1 MQTSRLYDASIRVGR
16 YLDSV
21 QVAFVRAVIEQEKF
35 RKALRWGVMALLLFY
50 AAISFNASADDSM
63 LGLDAIDSKFSG
75 LRDTWYS
82 VVKGF
87 AVGLFWKLALVDFC
101 WSTVIYVLEKNEMP
115 EILGSLVRKIFTL
128 GFFFSVLKMS
138 DTWIPAIIQ
147 SFIKI
152 GQSASGV
159 GSLTP
164 DGIVNK
170 GLDLAFGAFGALK
183 DLNALKALGA
193 IFPVTLMA
201 LLIFLA
207 FLWVA
212 AQLLVTLVE
221 SYIAIGLGVIL
232 LGFGGSRWTTDFAT
246 KYLQFAVGTGIK
258 LMVLYAI
265 VGGGQSLFTGMVIDQ
280 SNLLKSCLIVMGTSF
295 VYTFLAI
302 NIPQLASSM
311 MSGSPNLTA
320 GALAGA
326 TATVAA
332 AAVGAGAATA
342 AAGSAAAGG
351 AVSGAAGAAG
361 LKKAL
366 DAGLASAGDHG
377 KTGLGAVGHAAG
389 EMAAHGL
396 GMAAGAVGSAADSA
410 REAFG
415 GRVDQSAG
423 GKIASS
429 IEATRGGSVAGVP
442 APAAAAGGAQAAP
455 SAAGSAQGGGGNA
468 SAPAQ
473 PAGQQSAV
481 PASSGAES
489 SAPNQATDPGAS
501 MIDTTTSLSDALAGR
516 DAGGAAQGA
525 GSSGVA
531 GASQSASAS
540 TATAAA
546 GGSSSAP
553 AGVPS
558 ASASAPPKPAASG
571 GAPAGT
577 AGPAAAPAGDA
588 STAAVSGATSDTG
601 AGNGAGQ
608 GTPQGGTQGSGKKAP
623 SVTELKRDLEGYI
636 PQDGASGAAINID
649 ISHAR
654 D

>member
-1 MQTSRLYDASIRVGR
+1 M
-16 YLDSV
+16 
-21 QVAFVRAVIEQEKF
+21 
-35 RKALRWGVMALLLFY
+35 RWGLVVLLLLS
-50 AAISFNASADDSM
+50 AAASFNASADES
-63 LGLDAIDSKFSG
+63 LLALDAIDAKFSG
-75 LRDTWYS
+75 FQSTWYS

-115 EILGSLVRKIFTL
+115 EIVSSLVRKIFTL
-128 GFFFSVLKMS
+128 GFFFSLLKMS
-138 DTWIPAIIQ
+138 DTWVPAIIQ

-152 GQSASGV
+152 GQTASGV

-170 GLDLAFGAFGALK
+170 GLDLAMGAFSTMK
-183 DLNALKALGA
+183 DLSTLKALGVV
-193 IFPVTLMA
+193 FPVTFMA

-265 VGGGQSLFTGMVIDQ
+265 IGGGQSLFSGLMIDPDA
-280 SNLLKSCLIVMGTSF
+280 LLKSCMVIMGTSF

-302 NIPQLASSM
+302 NIPQLASAM

-320 GALAGA
+320 GAMAGA
-326 TATVAA
+326 SATVAGA
-332 AAVGAGAATA
+332 ALGAGAATA
-342 AAGSAAAGG
+342 AAGAAAVGG
-351 AVSGAAGAAG
+351 AVSGAAGATG
-361 LKKAL
+361 LMKAL

-377 KTGLGAVGHAAG
+377 KTGVGALGHAAM
-389 EMAAHGL
+389 EMASHGL
-396 GMAAGAVGSAADSA
+396 GMAGGAVGNAADSA

-415 GRVDQSAG
+415 GKVDQSVG

-442 APAAAAGGAQAAP
+442 APAAAPAPATSGAQAP
-455 SAAGSAQGGGGNA
+455 GAAGSAGGGSGS

-473 PAGQQSAV
+473 
-481 PASSGAES
+481 SGAS
-489 SAPNQATDPGAS
+489 G
-501 MIDTTTSLSDALAGR
+501 
-516 DAGGAAQGA
+516 AGGAPADGGQA
-525 GSSGVA
+525 AAPDAGVA
-531 GASQSASAS
+531 GATQ
-540 TATAAA
+540 
-546 GGSSSAP
+546 AP
-553 AGVPS
+553 TPNDVP
-558 ASASAPPKPAASG
+558 G
-571 GAPAGT
+571 
-577 AGPAAAPAGDA
+577 AGPAAAATAPTSSAASPTAASGAATAPAGAAGGGTSAAPKVPLANSTPSGVAVPAAPAGGDA
-588 STAAVSGATSDTG
+588 STAAVSGATSGDAG
-601 AGNGAGQ
+601 ASNAGA
-608 GTPQGGTQGSGKKAP
+608 TSQGSGAQGGGHKPP
-623 SVTELKRDLEGYI
+623 SLGQRVRELDGYI
-636 PQDGASGAAINID
+636 PQDGANGAAINID

>member
-50 AAISFNASADDSM
+50 AAISLNASADDSM

-152 GQSASGV
+152 GQTASGV

-265 VGGGQSLFTGMVIDQ
+265 VGGGQSLFTGLVIDQ
-280 SNLLKSCLIVMGTSF
+280 GNLLKSCLIVMGTSF

-361 LKKAL
+361 LKQAL

-377 KTGLGAVGHAAG
+377 KTGLGALGHAAG

-396 GMAAGAVGSAADSA
+396 GMASGAVGSAAESA

-429 IEATRGGSVAGVP
+429 IESTRGGSVAGVP
-442 APAAAAGGAQAAP
+442 AAAPAPAPASNAGQAAPAAGG
-455 SAAGSAQGGGGNA
+455 SAG
-468 SAPAQ
+468 
-473 PAGQQSAV
+473 
-481 PASSGAES
+481 
-489 SAPNQATDPGAS
+489 
-501 MIDTTTSLSDALAGR
+501 
-516 DAGGAAQGA
+516 AGGAAGGQGNPDA
-525 GSSGVA
+525 GSTQGGALSSDSA
-531 GASQSASAS
+531 PADASQAASSASASAS
-540 TATAAA
+540 TEGA
-546 GGSSSAP
+546 GSAP
-553 AGVPS
+553 AG
-558 ASASAPPKPAASG
+558 ASGGGVSAPTKPAASG
-571 GAPAGT
+571 SAPAV
-577 AGPAAAPAGDA
+577 PPAPAVAPTSAGGDA
-588 STAAVSGATSDTG
+588 SNAAVSGASTDAG
-601 AGNGAGQ
+601 AGGGAGQ
-608 GTPQGGTQGSGKKAP
+608 ASGQSGTQGSGKRTP

>member
-152 GQSASGV
+152 GQTASGV

-265 VGGGQSLFTGMVIDQ
+265 VGGGQSLFTGLVIDPD
-280 SNLLKSCLIVMGTSF
+280 NLLKSCLIVMGTSF

-351 AVSGAAGAAG
+351 AVSGVAGAAG

-415 GRVDQSAG
+415 GKVDQSAG

-442 APAAAAGGAQAAP
+442 APAAAASGAQAAP
-455 SAAGSAQGGGGNA
+455 SAAGPAQGGGG
-468 SAPAQ
+468 SAPAPAQ
-473 PAGQQSAV
+473 TAGQQSTV

-489 SAPNQATDPGAS
+489 SAPSQATDPGAS

-516 DAGGAAQGA
+516 DAGAAAQGA
-525 GSSGVA
+525 SQ
-531 GASQSASAS
+531 GASASAAS
-540 TATAAA
+540 APA
-546 GGSSSAP
+546 GGSSAAP
-553 AGVPS
+553 AGAS
-558 ASASAPPKPAASG
+558 GASASAPPKPAASS

-577 AGPAAAPAGDA
+577 AGPAAASAPAGGDA
-588 STAAVSGATSDTG
+588 STAAVSGATSDAG
-601 AGNGAGQ
+601 AGNGSGQ
-608 GTPQGGTQGSGKKAP
+608 ATPQGGTQGSGKKTP

>member
-1 MQTSRLYDASIRVGR
+1 MQRFQLLTVAIRVAR
-16 YLDSV
+16 YLDAR
-21 QVAFVRAVIEQEKF
+21 QVALVRAFLEQQRF
-35 RKALRWGVMALLLFY
+35 RKALRWGLVALFMLQ
-50 AAISFNASADDSM
+50 AVTSFNASADES
-63 LGLDAIDSKFSG
+63 LLALDAIDAKFSG
-75 LRDTWYS
+75 FQSTWYS

-87 AVGLFWKLALVDFC
+87 AFGLFWKLALVDFC

-115 EILGSLVRKIFTL
+115 EIISSLVRKIFTL
-128 GFFFSVLKMS
+128 GFFFSLLKMS
-138 DTWIPAIIQ
+138 DTWVPAIIQ

-170 GLDLAFGAFGALK
+170 GLDLAMGAFATMK
-183 DLNALKALGA
+183 DLSTLKALGVV
-193 IFPVTLMA
+193 FPVTFMA

-212 AQLLVTLVE
+212 GQLLVTLVE

-265 VGGGQSLFTGMVIDQ
+265 VGGGQSLFSGLMIDPDA
-280 SNLLKSCLIVMGTSF
+280 LLKSCMVIMGTSF

-302 NIPQLASSM
+302 NIPQLASAM

-320 GALAGA
+320 GAMAGA
-326 TATVAA
+326 SATVAGA
-332 AAVGAGAATA
+332 ALGAGAATA
-342 AAGSAAAGG
+342 AAGAAAAGG
-351 AVSGAAGAAG
+351 AVSGAAGATG
-361 LKKAL
+361 LMKAL

-377 KTGLGAVGHAAG
+377 KTGVGALGHAAM
-389 EMAAHGL
+389 EMASHGL
-396 GMAAGAVGSAADSA
+396 GMAGGTVGNAAESA

-415 GRVDQSAG
+415 GKVDQSVG

-442 APAAAAGGAQAAP
+442 APAAAPSGAQAAP
-455 SAAGSAQGGGGNA
+455 GAAGSAGGGGGS

-473 PAGQQSAV
+473 GGASGSGGV
-481 PASSGAES
+481 PADVG
-489 SAPNQATDPGAS
+489 Q
-501 MIDTTTSLSDALAGR
+501 
-516 DAGGAAQGA
+516 
-525 GSSGVA
+525 
-531 GASQSASAS
+531 
-540 TATAAA
+540 AAA
-546 GGSSSAP
+546 PDVGVVGATQAP
-553 AGVPS
+553 TPND
-558 ASASAPPKPAASG
+558 APV
-571 GAPAGT
+571 
-577 AGPAAAPAGDA
+577 AGPAAAATAPTSSASTSTAPSGAATAPAGATGGSAGGAPQATLGSNSPAGGATPSAPAGGDA
-588 STAAVSGATSDTG
+588 STATVSGATSGDGG
-601 AGNGAGQ
+601 ASNAGGAGQ
-608 GTPQGGTQGSGKKAP
+608 GGGAQGGGHKPP
-623 SVTELKRDLEGYI
+623 SLGQRVKELDGYI
-636 PQDGASGAAINID
+636 PQDGANGAAINID

>member
-50 AAISFNASADDSM
+50 AAISLNASADDSM

-152 GQSASGV
+152 GQTASGV
-159 GSLTP
+159 ASLTP

-265 VGGGQSLFTGMVIDQ
+265 VGGGQSLFTGLVIDQ
-280 SNLLKSCLIVMGTSF
+280 GNLLKSCLIVMGTSF

-361 LKKAL
+361 LKQAL

-377 KTGLGAVGHAAG
+377 KTGLGALGHAAG

-396 GMAAGAVGSAADSA
+396 GMASGAVGSAAESA

-429 IEATRGGSVAGVP
+429 IESTRGGSVAGVP
-442 APAAAAGGAQAAP
+442 AAAPAPAPASNAGQAAPAAGG
-455 SAAGSAQGGGGNA
+455 SAG
-468 SAPAQ
+468 
-473 PAGQQSAV
+473 
-481 PASSGAES
+481 
-489 SAPNQATDPGAS
+489 
-501 MIDTTTSLSDALAGR
+501 
-516 DAGGAAQGA
+516 AGGAAGGQGNPDA
-525 GSSGVA
+525 GSTQGGALSSDSA
-531 GASQSASAS
+531 PADASQAASSASASAS
-540 TATAAA
+540 TEGA
-546 GGSSSAP
+546 GSAP
-553 AGVPS
+553 AG
-558 ASASAPPKPAASG
+558 ASGGGVSAPTKPAASG
-571 GAPAGT
+571 SAPAV
-577 AGPAAAPAGDA
+577 PPAPAVAPTSAGGDA
-588 STAAVSGATSDTG
+588 SNAAVSGASTDAG
-601 AGNGAGQ
+601 AGGGAGQ
-608 GTPQGGTQGSGKKAP
+608 ASGQSGTQGSGKRTP